1 MEDKCAELESR
12 LAAVEQRL
20 KVLEG
25 TRPGVPVAG
34 LDDQTAELDSRII
47 SSAPTHIGRV
57 LLIFGGAFLL
67 RAITDE
73 QIVPTAIGITIGT
86 AYALFWLLMAYRT
99 GRNPDQGL
107 SALFYGASSVFLALP
122 LFVEATTRFE
132 LLSGRQG
139 IVALTLFCAL
149 SIWVAV
155 KSNLK
160 SLCWVVTA
168 GSIATALVVLNTS
181 HSAVETSIFLILLGL
196 GSLWAVY
203 RQGWLGVQWLGA
215 FGANAGIVVLAVL
228 SASDRW
234 SVQVLTPFIMS
245 TVLLAAYVGSFAVR
259 THLRGRD
266 VGIFETV
273 QGLLVIGISFLTA
286 VIALYVGRDILAD
299 AGMASLVLCV
309 CAYAMAFTPKT
320 RAIRGRN
327 FFFYSTMGLILVVAG
342 SALVVSPGKAAA
354 AWSLMALGMAWFSG
368 RYGRVALSLQCTFL
382 LLAAGFASG
391 ILVTGIDALV
401 GDVSTAW
408 PALVPWHVVIALT
421 TVACLFI
428 PVAQRSDRWGVL
440 AGLPQLIVLALSVW
454 EVGGLLVIFFAPLF
468 ADAGGEHTNLA
479 YLAALR
485 TAVLAASS
493 VTLAF
498 SSRYKRWPEARWL
511 VYPVLILVGFKLLL
525 EDFPNGEPATLFVA
539 FGLVGGALIL
549 VAKLLSRDAIPKSA

>member
-1 MEDKCAELESR
+1 MEDRCAELELR

-20 KVLEG
+20 SVLEG
-25 TRPGVPVAG
+25 TRPGVAVGG
-34 LDDQTAELDSRII
+34 LDDQEAELDTRFI
-47 SSAPTHIGRV
+47 SNAPTHIGKV

-73 QIVPTAIGITIGT
+73 QIVPTAMGIFIGT
-86 AYALFWLLMAYRT
+86 VYALFWLFMAYRS
-99 GRNPDQGL
+99 GGDPGQGL
-107 SALFYGASSVFLALP
+107 NALFYGASSVFLALP

-139 IVALTLFCAL
+139 IVALTLFSAL
-149 SIWVAV
+149 SIWVAATR
-155 KSNLK
+155 NLK

-181 HSAVETSIFLILLGL
+181 HSAVETSVFLILLGL

-203 RQGWLGVQWLGA
+203 RRDWLGVQWLGA
-215 FGANAGIVVLAVL
+215 FGANAGVVVLAVL

-234 SVQVLTPFIMS
+234 SVQVHTPFLTS
-245 TVLLAAYVGSFAVR
+245 AVLLAAYLGSFAVR

-273 QGLLVIGISFLTA
+273 QGVLVIGISFLAA
-286 VIALYVGRDILAD
+286 VIASHVGRDILAE
-299 AGMASLVLCV
+299 AGVMSLVLCG

-320 RAIRGRN
+320 RAVRGRN

-382 LLAAGFASG
+382 LLAAGVASG
-391 ILVTGIDALV
+391 ILVTGLDALV
-401 GDVSTAW
+401 GDVADTW
-408 PALVPWHVVIALT
+408 PALVLWHVVIALT

-440 AGLPQLIVLALSVW
+440 AGVPQLIVLALSVW

-468 ADAGGEHTNLA
+468 AGAGGEDLNLA
-479 YLAALR
+479 NLAALR
-485 TAVLAASS
+485 TAVLATSS

-498 SSRYKRWPEARWL
+498 SSRYQRWPEARWL

-525 EDFPNGEPATLFVA
+525 EDLPNGEPVTLFVA
-539 FGLVGGALIL
+539 FALVGGALIL
-549 VAKLLSRDAIPKSA
+549 VAKLLSRE